1 VNGLARLNTD
11 CRIGAAAAGFV
22 GETQPRSTE
31 AEYVRA
37 GRLRAYLW
45 DMDSSLEERLLKLE
59 TNVTHLEHLCEQ
71 LNQVVTE
78 QSKTITRLKL
88 VQQQLSNT
96 VESQELERIKGTNA
110 KPPHYS
116 V

>member
-1 VNGLARLNTD
+1 M
-11 CRIGAAAAGFV
+11 GFV
-22 GETQPRSTE
+22 VQCVLGV

-37 GRLRAYLW
+37 GRLRAYLER
-45 DMDSSLEERLLKLE
+45 MDSSLEERLLRLE

-71 LNQVVTE
+71 LNQVVTD
-78 QSKTITRLKL
+78 QSKIITRLQA
-88 VQQQLSNT
+88 VQQQLTKS
-96 VESQELERIKGTNA
+96 VETQELERIKGTNA